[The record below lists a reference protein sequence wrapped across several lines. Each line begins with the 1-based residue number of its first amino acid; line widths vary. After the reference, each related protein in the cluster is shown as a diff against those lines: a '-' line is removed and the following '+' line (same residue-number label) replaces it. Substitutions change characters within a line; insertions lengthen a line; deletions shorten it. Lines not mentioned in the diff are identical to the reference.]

1 MATRKKNSTEYT
13 DLGAVEK
20 LEVLERELRAMLDDS
35 TMKQYVRLAV
45 LAQLVKVAREVDA
58 ITPKGVERAAEDD
71 PIEAIRLRA
80 IR

>member
-1 MATRKKNSTEYT
+1 MAAKRKTSPEYS
-13 DLGAVEK
+13 DLDAVEK
-20 LEVLERELRAMLDDS
+20 LRVLERELRAMLSDE

-45 LAQLVKVAREVDA
+45 LAQLVKTVKEIDALTPREVSS
-58 ITPKGVERAAEDD
+58 AADD